1 MMFQL
6 TRDWPTRGGALTVP
20 AGTFID
26 GNNPQWRG
34 TPLPSQ
40 MPIDAKALDQDAYN
54 ALLRW
59 YSGLSYRLIYGPD
72 VQPVGPNGL

>member
-6 TRDWPTRGGALTVP
+6 MGPWPVNGGALTVP

-26 GNNPQWRG
+26 GNDPQWCGMR
-34 TPLPSQ
+34 LPSV

-59 YSGLSYRLIYGPD
+59 YSGFAYRLIYGPD